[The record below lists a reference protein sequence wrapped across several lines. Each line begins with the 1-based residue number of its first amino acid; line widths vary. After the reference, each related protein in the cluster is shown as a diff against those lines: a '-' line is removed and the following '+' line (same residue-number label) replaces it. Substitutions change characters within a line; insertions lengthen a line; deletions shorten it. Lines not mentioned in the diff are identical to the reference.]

1 MWKLIL
7 LFVVLIAFGFESIYL
22 RGKGAE
28 RQAIGAVASVDKVVG
43 LHVTDKH
50 LLNEEVVRDFAK
62 KAPVIIFNYRPGRA
76 QIHADRDEVK
86 SVFIDSATH
95 AKFKKSFVG
104 WSLAEFDVN
113 DISIKE
119 GNVYRSK
126 VTRSFSVGVGKKMWY
141 SKARLVVMNR
151 ALGKSIVE
159 YHEVDIVLAFRDP
172 KEGLGVYKLDVY

>member
-1 MWKLIL
+1 MWRFFL
-7 LFVVLIAFGFESIYL
+7 LVVVLLAFGLDSIYM

-28 RQAIGAVASVDKVVG
+28 RQAVGVVASVDKVVG

-62 KAPVIIFNYRPGRA
+62 KVPVIIFNYRPGRA
-76 QIHADRDEVK
+76 QLHAVRDEVK
-86 SVFIDSATH
+86 NVFISDEIH
-95 AKFKKSFVG
+95 EKFKDSFVG

-126 VTRSFSVGVGKKMWY
+126 VTRSFSVGVGQKLWY
-141 SKARLVVMNR
+141 SKAKLLIMNR
-151 ALGKSIVE
+151 ALGKSVVE
-159 YHEVDIVLAFRDP
+159 SHDVDIVLAFRDP

>member
-1 MWKLIL
+1 MWRFLL
-7 LFVVLIAFGFESIYL
+7 LFAVLIAFAFDSIYL

-28 RQAIGAVASVDKVVG
+28 RQAVGAVASVDKVVG

-62 KAPVIIFNYRPGRA
+62 RVPVIIFNYRPGRV
-76 QIHADRDEVK
+76 QSHAAREEVK
-86 SVFIDSATH
+86 EIFVNEDLYE
-95 AKFKKSFVG
+95 KFKNSFVG

-126 VTRSFSVGVGKKMWY
+126 VTKSFSVGVGQKLWY
-141 SKARLVVMNR
+141 SKAKLLVMNR
-151 ALGKSIVE
+151 ALGKSVVE
-159 YHEVDIVLAFRDP
+159 IHDVDLILAFRDP